1 MAGGWGHVTNDD
13 GTPYAGGGDCL
24 ENLGDINE
32 FVEEVY
38 GMVWWLAAHRARMR
52 FATTS
57 VTREQ
62 IMDVIKSAQE
72 NYRSGGHMGRYLA

>member
-1 MAGGWGHVTNDD
+1 MAGSWDHITNDD
-13 GTPYAGGGDCL
+13 GTPYAGRGDLL

-57 VTREQ
+57 VTHAQ
-62 IMDVIKSAQE
+62 IMDVIASARE
-72 NYRSGGHMGRYLA
+72 NYRNGLHMGRNLA